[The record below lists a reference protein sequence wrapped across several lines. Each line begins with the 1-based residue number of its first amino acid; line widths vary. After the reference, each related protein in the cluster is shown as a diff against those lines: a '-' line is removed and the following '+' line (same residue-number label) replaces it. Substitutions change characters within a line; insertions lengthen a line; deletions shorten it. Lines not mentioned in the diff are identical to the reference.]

1 MKLRER
7 AMVALKQA
15 EDRRLER
22 TKQIIP
28 KALKKYLGVGIDEI
42 ENWGE
47 GDDCVYAVV
56 DGLQFTAVKGVAGFP
71 WEFWAEVDLYLLWYC
86 GNCGK
91 YRERASV
98 YSLSQL
104 GDILS
109 TPTCYSC
116 CKE

>member
-28 KALKKYLGVGIDEI
+28 KALKKYLGVGAEEI
-42 ENWGE
+42 ETWGKN
-47 GDDCVYAVV
+47 DDYIYAVV
-56 DGLQFTAVKGVAGFP
+56 DGLQFTAIEGVAVFP
-71 WEFWAEVDLYLLWYC
+71 WGFWTETNLHLLWYC
-86 GNCGK
+86 QNCGK

-98 YSLSQL
+98 YSLDQL
-104 GDILS
+104 GNILS
-109 TPTCYSC
+109 TPTCFEC
-116 CKE
+116 RGK